1 MEFREEKDSLGVIT
15 VPAHAY
21 WGAQTQR
28 AVENFPIS
36 GMRAKPDLI
45 KAYAHIKI
53 AAARVNVAAGIL
65 DRELGVLIEK
75 AGWAIA
81 EGGLNDHIVVDVF
94 QAGAGTSFNMNI
106 NEVIANRANELYGA
120 KRGAYQPVHPNDHVN
135 MSQSTNDTFPT
146 AMRLAG
152 LSATRRLLP
161 ELEELAGA
169 FEDKGR
175 EFDEILKSGRTH
187 LQDATPVR
195 LGQEFSAYGL
205 TVRKC
210 SEHLRIESIS
220 MAELGIGGTAAGT
233 GLNTPPG
240 FPSSMVEELKKL
252 TNIQDLVPSLDM
264 REAMQSQMPLSRTSG
279 ALRNVALELGRI
291 ANDLRLLSSGP
302 TTGLAEIRLP
312 DLQPGSS
319 IMPGKVNPVMAE
331 CMNMVCFQVI
341 GNDLTISQAVH
352 AGQMELNVMMPVIIH
367 NLLQSLDILANMCRA
382 FRQRCVAG
390 ITADPMRCHM
400 YATQSLGLA
409 TFLSPRLGYETVAK
423 LVQEATENKANI
435 LELIRSRGLLT
446 EEEIRKLLDPYVITE
461 PGILTRKK

>member
-1 MEFREEKDSLGVIT
+1 MKFREEKDSLGV
-15 VPAHAY
+15 VKVSSHAY

-36 GMRAKPDLI
+36 GLRARPDLI

-53 AAARVNVAAGIL
+53 AAARVNVEAGIL
-65 DRELGVLIEK
+65 DRELGVLIEE
-75 AGWAIA
+75 AGWAVA
-81 EGGLNDHIVVDVF
+81 DGGLSDHIVVDVF

-106 NEVIANRANELYGA
+106 NEVIANRANELYGG
-120 KRGAYQPVHPNDHVN
+120 KRGVYQPVHPNDHVN

-152 LSATRRLLP
+152 LSAVRRLLP
-161 ELEELAGA
+161 ELEELASA
-169 FEDKGR
+169 LEDKGR
-175 EFDEILKSGRTH
+175 EFNEILKSGRTH
-187 LQDATPVR
+187 LQDAAPVR

-205 TVRKC
+205 TLRKC
-210 SEHLRIESIS
+210 SGHLRIESIS
-220 MAELGIGGTAAGT
+220 MAELGIGGTAVGT

-240 FPSSMVEELKKL
+240 FSSFMVEELKKL
-252 TNIQDLVPSLDM
+252 TKIQELVPALDM

-279 ALRNVALELGRI
+279 ALRNLALELGRI

-302 TTGLAEIRLP
+302 TTGLSEIRVP
-312 DLQPGSS
+312 ALQPGSS

-367 NLLQSLDILANMCRA
+367 NLLESLDIIANICRA
-382 FRQRCVAG
+382 FSQRFVPG
-390 ITADPMRCHM
+390 ITADEGRCYM
-400 YATQSLGLA
+400 YAKQSQGLA
-409 TFLSPRLGYETVAK
+409 TVLSPNLGYETVAK
-423 LVQEATENKANI
+423 LVQEATEKKVDI
-435 LELIRSRGLLT
+435 LELIRSRGLLSG
-446 EEEIRKLLDPYVITE
+446 EEIRKLLDPRVITE
-461 PGILTRKK
+461 PGILAGKK